1 MKSSSVTPSVD
12 RYAALKDL
20 DEEFRETKAQAAA
33 QAVQI
38 QHVVAAT
45 TTPTNGNNV
54 MGRFAFLI
62 LRLSFLWKR
71 NLDPC
76 SY

>member
-1 MKSSSVTPSVD
+1 MAPSMD

-33 QAVQI
+33 QVVQI
-38 QHVVAAT
+38 QQVVAAAT
-45 TTPTNGNNV
+45 TAPSNGNNV
-54 MGRFAFLI
+54 MGMCI
-62 LRLSFLWKR
+62 LCKSLQR